1 VEVAPDYPLRRMTMR
16 KTMTTVVT
24 SAATLGLAAS
34 GFAAIGH
41 GHAHAVGG
49 SPLDDGTDLLPQSK
63 ITVQQAITAA
73 RSAASGGLNEVDLE
87 RASGRLLF
95 NVDVGEKDVRVAAAD
110 GTVVAVDQD
119 D

>member
-1 VEVAPDYPLRRMTMR
+1 MTMR
-16 KTMTTVVT
+16 RTMTTVVT
-24 SAATLGLAAS
+24 GAATLALAAS
-34 GFAAIGH
+34 ALAATGH
-41 GHAHAVGG
+41 GHAHAAGA
-49 SPLDDGTDLLPQSK
+49 SPLDDGKQLLPQAK

-95 NVDVGEKDVRVAAAD
+95 DVDVGEKDVKVAAAD
-110 GTVVAVDQD
+110 GTVVSVDQD

>member
-1 VEVAPDYPLRRMTMR
+1 MR
-16 KTMTTVVT
+16 KTMTTIVT

-34 GFAAIGH
+34 GLAATGH
-41 GHAHAVGG
+41 GHAHAAGA
-49 SPLDDGTDLLPQSK
+49 SPLDDGKELLPQAK

-87 RASGRLLF
+87 HASGRLVF

-110 GTVVAVDQD
+110 GTLVSVAQD

>member
-1 VEVAPDYPLRRMTMR
+1 MTMR

-24 SAATLGLAAS
+24 GAATLALAAS
-34 GFAAIGH
+34 ALAATGH
-41 GHAHAVGG
+41 GHAHAA
-49 SPLDDGTDLLPQSK
+49 SPLDDGKQLLPQAK

-95 NVDVGEKDVRVAAAD
+95 NVDVGEKDVKVAAAD
-110 GTVVAVDQD
+110 GTVVSVDQD

>member
-1 VEVAPDYPLRRMTMR
+1 MR

-24 SAATLGLAAS
+24 SAATLALAAS
-34 GFAAIGH
+34 GFAATGH
-41 GHAHAVGG
+41 GHAHAADA
-49 SPLDDGTDLLPQSK
+49 SPLDDGKELLPQSK

-87 RASGRLLF
+87 RASGRLVF
-95 NVDVGEKDVRVAAAD
+95 NVDIGEKDVRVAAAD
-110 GTVVAVDQD
+110 ETLVSVAQD